1 MRKKLWALFSLA
13 LFSIFLCICCYPFI
27 WMLLSSFKDNREIF
41 SPNQFWPSSWNIFAW
56 DLLLENELLDWRQ
69 GLWNAL
75 LLSFGQ
81 TFLACGLGFS
91 FAFYLYFMKGKLK
104 FILTLFAIAA
114 VVMPVQV
121 MAIPL
126 VQITQKLSIY
136 DTPWSVLLSGA
147 ASGLG
152 VLYFIQ
158 AFKRIPKS
166 LLDAAALDGA
176 RQRHLYYLFLLESKS
191 HVLGFLLLFF
201 ILSWHAHLLPLLLL
215 HSEEQLPLPLSM
227 RSLLDSS
234 LRFPRAVLM
243 AASTFLMIPPLCFL
257 MLGYRSLKSSLG
269 DILNDP
275 DV

>member
-1 MRKKLWALFSLA
+1 MKWVWRLLIWSLFLGFVI
-13 LFSIFLCICCYPFI
+13 LCCYPFV

-41 SPNQFWPSSWNIFAW
+41 QPSQFWPGSWDTFAW
-56 DLLLENELLDWRQ
+56 ELLLDNELLNWQQ

-75 LLSFGQ
+75 FLSFGQ
-81 TFLACGLGFS
+81 TFLACSLGFA
-91 FAFYLYFMKGKLK
+91 FAFHIYFLHGIKKL
-104 FILTLFAIAA
+104 FMTICAVAA
-114 VVMPVQV
+114 VVMPAQV

-126 VQITQKLSIY
+126 VQISQTLGLY
-136 DTPWSVLLSGA
+136 DTPWSVLFSGA

-166 LLDAAALDGA
+166 LLDAAAMDGA
-176 RQRHLYYLFLLESKS
+176 KQRHLFYLFLLESKF
-191 HVLGFLLLFF
+191 HLLGFLLLFF

-215 HSEEQLPLPLSM
+215 HSEENLPLPLSM

-243 AASTFLMIPPLCFL
+243 AASTFLILPPLVFL
-257 MLGYRSLKSSLG
+257 MMGYRALKSSLG
-269 DILNDP
+269 DVLNDP
-275 DV
+275 EV